1 MSSSGMVFIPNFTK
15 NWWVG
20 GWMDCENVDKCCE
33 KNVAL
38 SLQLTQIPEGLQ
50 AGGVTGCLYQQTRVS
65 TTGDDCERLC
75 LEADQLLD
83 KSRATEEARD
93 LETALVLCHA
103 AVGKAR
109 AAMDAPYNNPQT
121 LTFARMKH
129 NTCVMR
135 VRSLHRRL
143 MQTQQGSQS
152 NGTGKD
158 GEHS

>member
-1 MSSSGMVFIPNFTK
+1 MNEEQVYK
-15 NWWVG
+15 NS
-20 GWMDCENVDKCCE
+20 DDNI
-33 KNVAL
+33 AL
-38 SLQLTQIPEGLQ
+38 SPQLTQIPEGLQ
-50 AGGVTGCLYQQTRVS
+50 AGGVTGCLYQQTRVPA
-65 TTGDDCERLC
+65 TGDDCERLC

-83 KSRATEEARD
+83 KSRATEDACD

-103 AVGKAR
+103 AAGKAR

-143 MQTQQGSQS
+143 LQTREDIQNDGIDKNGEQS
-152 NGTGKD
+152 
-158 GEHS
+158 